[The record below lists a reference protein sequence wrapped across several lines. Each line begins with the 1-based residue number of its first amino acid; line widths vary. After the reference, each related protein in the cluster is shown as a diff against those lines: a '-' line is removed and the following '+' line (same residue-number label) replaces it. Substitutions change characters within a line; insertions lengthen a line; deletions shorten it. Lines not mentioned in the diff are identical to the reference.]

1 MDAGIESGALDK
13 RVTLLSPVYNDTLD
27 EIIGWTAVTR
37 VWAGISPT
45 VARETNQAGATVAIN
60 MITVVIRYRA
70 DVDARWRI
78 QDRTHTYQIKGI
90 NNVLRR
96 DVQLQLLCEDVQ

>member
-37 VWAGISPT
+37 VWAGISP
-45 VARETNQAGATVAIN
+45 TVAIN